1 MTRIQDEEAIDAVDG
16 FVFGDDQA
24 TDVALKLLKGCG
36 RKHGRKKGAIVLYKV
51 RNCNQ
56 RYHTSTSRDSNGWV
70 SGGILSLWSPQR
82 RGKSIS
88 DRCKSRVTN
97 SQKIM
102 LNRLRNT
109 PGTSGSPEISACR
122 LYDDNILLIRFKDG
136 SMGAYGIGE
145 PGTEILL

>member
-1 MTRIQDEEAIDAVDG
+1 MTHIHDEEAIEAVDG
-16 FVFGDDQA
+16 CVCGDEQA

-36 RKHGRKKGAIVLYKV
+36 RKHGRKKGALVLYKV

-88 DRCKSRVTN
+88 DRCKSRVLIPMRGTCV
-97 SQKIM
+97 STSTASGIP
-102 LNRLRNT
+102 RLKATYALVSRR
-109 PGTSGSPEISACR
+109 TS
-122 LYDDNILLIRFKDG
+122 L
-136 SMGAYGIGE
+136 
-145 PGTEILL
+145 